1 MTNLHSI
8 AGGMI
13 WSAVALTLM
22 LAAFEPVAL
31 EKGPVQAPIFAAAP
45 QVSAAA

>member
-1 MTNLHSI
+1 MTNFQSI

-31 EKGPVQAPIFAAAP
+31 NQAPGQQAVFAAAP
-45 QVSAAA
+45 QPGAAA